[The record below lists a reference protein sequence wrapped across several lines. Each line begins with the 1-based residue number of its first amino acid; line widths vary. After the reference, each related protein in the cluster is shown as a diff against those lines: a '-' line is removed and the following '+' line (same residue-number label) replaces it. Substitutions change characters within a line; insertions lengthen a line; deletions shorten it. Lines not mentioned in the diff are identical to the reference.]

1 MPTACPVTIYG
12 MFSTIALSLLLQT
25 QPQWLEIGYAQDRC
39 SMQGCIAEASSFKPQ
54 PQVVEKQTKEQ
65 TSIFYAEDRFF
76 LEYDLR
82 KRIRDFVDSH
92 PTQRRFVVTGFT
104 DGCGSHEYNRLLSK
118 KRANE
123 VARYIIQLRKDAIV
137 EFSWKGEATG
147 KHTIR
152 ARRVDVAVYK
162 KKTDTITPPKIIAD
176 FYLIDGSGSMDGGK
190 WKRWTNAIAYWKPR
204 HSRIFVASTDYIPYG
219 TRLNQINPSGG
230 TEIYFALWTLLD
242 RMKPGQ
248 TLVVISDFR
257 ASVALSGREY
267 QRIEQKIREKR
278 VKVSHVRL

>member
-1 MPTACPVTIYG
+1 
-12 MFSTIALSLLLQT
+12 
-25 QPQWLEIGYAQDRC
+25 
-39 SMQGCIAEASSFKPQ
+39 MQGCIAEVSSFKSQ
-54 PQVVEKQTKEQ
+54 PQIVENKTRQQ
-65 TSIFYAEDRFF
+65 TSVFYEEDKFF
-76 LEYDLR
+76 LHYDLR

-92 PTQRRFVVTGFT
+92 ATQRRFVVTGFT
-104 DGCGSHEYNRLLSK
+104 DGCGSHEYNRELSR

-123 VARYIIQLRKDAIV
+123 VARYIIQLRRDALV
-137 EFSWKGEATG
+137 ELQWKGEATG

-190 WKRWTNAIAYWKPR
+190 WKKWTNAIAYWKPR
-204 HSRIFVASTDYIPYG
+204 HSRIFVASTGYILHG
-219 TRLNQINPSGG
+219 MRLDQISPSGG

-242 RMKPGQ
+242 KMQPGQ
-248 TLVVISDFR
+248 TLMVISDFR

-267 QRIEQKIREKR
+267 QRIEQKIREKQ
-278 VKVSHVRL
+278 VKVRHVRL

>member
-1 MPTACPVTIYG
+1 
-12 MFSTIALSLLLQT
+12 MFSTIALTLALQI

-39 SMQGCIAEASSFKPQ
+39 VNARLYCPEAKRPSSLSHCNSREANQDNKPPSSMKKIR
-54 PQVVEKQTKEQ
+54 V
-65 TSIFYAEDRFF
+65 F
-76 LEYDLR
+76 LVYDLR

-92 PTQRRFVVTGFT
+92 PSQKRFVVTGFT
-104 DGCGSHEYNRLLSK
+104 DGCGSHEYNRELSR

-123 VARYIIQLRKDAIV
+123 VARYIIQLRKDALV
-137 EFSWKGEATG
+137 ELRWVGEATG

-162 KKTDTITPPKIIAD
+162 KNTNTITPPKIIAD
-176 FYLIDGSGSMDGGK
+176 FYLIDGSGSMAGGK
-190 WKRWTNAIAYWKPR
+190 WNKWTNAIAYWKPR
-204 HSRIFVASTDYIPYG
+204 RSRVFVAYTGYIPYG
-219 TRLNQINPSGG
+219 ARLNQINPSGG

-242 RMKPGQ
+242 RMQPGQ

-257 ASVALSGREY
+257 SSSVALSSREL
-267 QRIEQKIREKR
+267 QRIEQKIREKQ

>member
-1 MPTACPVTIYG
+1 

-104 DGCGSHEYNRLLSK
+104 DGCGSHEYNRELSR

-123 VARYIIQLRKDAIV
+123 VARYIIQLRKGALV
-137 EFSWKGEATG
+137 ELQWKGEATG

-152 ARRVDVAVYK
+152 ARRVDVAVYNR
-162 KKTDTITPPKIIAD
+162 KTTEIIPPKIVYD
-176 FYLIDGSGSMDGGK
+176 YYLIDGSGSMAGGK
-190 WKRWTNAIAYWKPR
+190 WNKWSNAIAYWRKPT
-204 HSRIFVASTDYIPYG
+204 SKIFVANTGYIPYKA
-219 TRLNQINPSGG
+219 RLDRISPSGG
-230 TEIYFALWTLLD
+230 TEVWLALWVLLDKIPPGKTLLI
-242 RMKPGQ
+242 
-248 TLVVISDFR
+248 ISDFR
-257 ASVALSGREY
+257 SSVPLTFRER
-267 QRIEQKIREKR
+267 QRIEQKAVERG
-278 VKVSHVRL
+278 VKITHIKL

>member
-1 MPTACPVTIYG
+1 
-12 MFSTIALSLLLQT
+12 
-25 QPQWLEIGYAQDRC
+25 
-39 SMQGCIAEASSFKPQ
+39 MQGCIAEASSFKPQ

-123 VARYIIQLRKDAIV
+123 VARYIMSIRQGALV
-137 EFSWKGEATG
+137 ELEWKGEATG

-152 ARRVDVAVYK
+152 ARRVDVAVL
-162 KKTDTITPPKIIAD
+162 KKTKQTITPPKIIYD
-176 FYLIDGSGSMDGGK
+176 YYLIDASGSMAGGK
-190 WKRWTNAIAYWKPR
+190 WIKWTNAIAYWKPKR
-204 HSRIFVASTDYIPYG
+204 ARVFVAYTGYIPYG
-219 TRLNQINPSGG
+219 ARLDRISPSGG

-242 RMKPGQ
+242 KMQPGQ

-257 ASVALSGREY
+257 ASVALSGREH
-267 QRIEQKIREKR
+267 QRIEQKIREKQ